1 MSDKEA
7 FNEFCRGATF
17 VLAMMAA
24 VALVFGVLATR
35 EENPPV
41 KFVVVDKYEG
51 CDVVRY
57 TDSSNGW
64 NYLLHCKQ

>member
-1 MSDKEA
+1 
-7 FNEFCRGATF
+7 
-17 VLAMMAA
+17 MMAA
-24 VALVFGVLATR
+24 VALVFGFLATR